1 MGIVGREGSRG
12 FPVGP
17 EGGTPPHLAPHFM
30 ARPSPFTLQMRV
42 QKHEARVLRQIRADG
57 TSAPR
62 GQHQPGGH
70 PSPAQPSSW
79 PTSGLSLQGGAGQ
92 PWERGSCWHRPHPL
106 GWEAGWGRER
116 SVGTGLQAWLIHHPW
131 VPLWIRGSELERRTE
146 AFQCTQSLPWRRW
159 VGGALGWGPES

>member
-1 MGIVGREGSRG
+1 
-12 FPVGP
+12 
-17 EGGTPPHLAPHFM
+17 M
-30 ARPSPFTLQMRV
+30 AHPSPFTLQTRV
-42 QKHEARVLRQIRADG
+42 QKHEARVLQQIRADG

-62 GQHQPGGH
+62 GQHQPGGC

-131 VPLWIRGSELERRTE
+131 VPLWIRRSELERRTE